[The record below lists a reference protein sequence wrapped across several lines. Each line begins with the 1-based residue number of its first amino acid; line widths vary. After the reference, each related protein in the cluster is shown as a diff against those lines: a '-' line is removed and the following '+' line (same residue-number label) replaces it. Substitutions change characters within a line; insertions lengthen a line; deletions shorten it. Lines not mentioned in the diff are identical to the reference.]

1 MLAYLD
7 AYNVGKDKDDAIF
20 SLDAVAMVTDA
31 VGQMIDIMTYV
42 LVAFAAISLVVS
54 SVMISIITYASVV
67 ERTKEIGVLRAVG
80 ARKID
85 IMRLFNAETMII
97 GFAAGVIGVLFTFI
111 LSFPLSSL
119 FISISEGM
127 VTTNLVLMAWWH
139 FVLLIAVSVLL
150 TLVAG
155 MIPAYSA
162 SKRDPVTAL
171 RSE

>member
-1 MLAYLD
+1 
-7 AYNVGKDKDDAIF
+7 
-20 SLDAVAMVTDA
+20 MVTDA